1 MKWSIP
7 MGRVW
12 GIPIRMHL
20 TFILLLAWIA
30 WLGWSVDGLRSSLW
44 ALALIICLFAC
55 VVLHEL
61 GHSFVAMRFGAHVS
75 SVTLL
80 PIGGVASMR
89 SIPEKPY
96 QELLVSLA
104 GPSVNVLI
112 ALVLMAVRG
121 GYHVLGE
128 QNVFPMSVGELVDAL
143 VNANLILAVFNLIP
157 AFPMDGGRV
166 LRSVLALFLPF
177 PRATAVAAT
186 LGQILAVGFVLV
198 GLAKNPFLVVIGIF
212 IFFGAETEE
221 RTVRVKNMLR
231 DVMVEDVMVTDFV
244 NIAPG
249 DTVARCLEN
258 VYHRKQEDFVV
269 EFEGRLVGIVARK
282 DWLEVLHSRGPEAR
296 VEEIMR
302 RHFITVIPK
311 TPLSRLYQDLWHLKQ
326 GVFPVV
332 ENGKLV
338 GLLTTEDVSRFLMVQ
353 AIRQN
358 SKAVGLGLQR
368 NAGSSSRFTVDLG

>member
-1 MKWSIP
+1 MDS
-7 MGRVW
+7 
-12 GIPIRMHL
+12 
-20 TFILLLAWIA
+20 
-30 WLGWSVDGLRSSLW
+30 SSSLW

-61 GHSFVAMRFGAHVS
+61 GHSFMAMRFGAHVR

-80 PIGGVASMR
+80 PIGGVASMQ

-104 GPSVNVLI
+104 GPSVNVVI
-112 ALVLMAVRG
+112 ALVLMALRG
-121 GYHVLGE
+121 GYHSWGE
-128 QNVFPMSVGELVDAL
+128 QHVFPMSVGELLDAL
-143 VNANLILAVFNLIP
+143 MNANLVLAVFNLIP

-166 LRSVLALFLPF
+166 LRSVLALFLPYA
-177 PRATAVAAT
+177 RATTVAAT
-186 LGQILAVGFVLV
+186 LGQILAIGFVLV
-198 GLAKNPFLVVIGIF
+198 GLAKNPFLVIIGIF

-221 RTVRVKNMLR
+221 RTVRVKSMLR
-231 DVMVEDVMVTDFV
+231 DVLVEDVMVTDFV
-244 NIAPG
+244 NLSPE

-269 EFEGRLVGIVARK
+269 EFEGRLVGVVARK
-282 DWLEVLHSRGPEAR
+282 DWLEALHRDGPQAR
-296 VEEIMR
+296 IADIMR

-332 ENGKLV
+332 ENGKLL

-353 AIRQN
+353 AIRQD
-358 SKAVGLGLQR
+358 SRGGGPRSATERGLVIPVHR
-368 NAGSSSRFTVDLG
+368 

>member
-44 ALALIICLFAC
+44 ALALILCLFAC

-61 GHSFVAMRFGAHVS
+61 GHSIVAMRFGAHVR

-104 GPSVNVLI
+104 GPSVNLVI
-112 ALVLMAVRG
+112 ALVLMVVRG
-121 GYHVLGE
+121 GYHILGE
-128 QNVFPMSVGELVDAL
+128 QSVFPVSFGELVDAL

-166 LRSVLALFLPF
+166 LRSILALFLPF
-177 PRATAVAAT
+177 PRATAVAAV

-198 GLAKNPFLVVIGIF
+198 GLTTNPFLVLIGIF
-212 IFFGAETEE
+212 IFFGAESED
-221 RTVRVKNMLR
+221 RTVRVRNMLR
-231 DVMVEDVMVTDFV
+231 DVLVEDVMVTDFV
-244 NIAPG
+244 NIGPG

-269 EFEGRLVGIVARK
+269 EFEDRLVGVVARK
-282 DWLEVLHSRGPEAR
+282 DWLDALHSDGPQAKIEN
-296 VEEIMR
+296 IMR

-326 GVFPVV
+326 GVFPVM
-332 ENGKLV
+332 ENRKLV

-358 SKAVGLGLQR
+358 SKAGGVDSPR
-368 NAGSSSRFTVDLG
+368 NASPSSRFTIDLG

>member
-1 MKWSIP
+1 MKWSISI
-7 MGRVW
+7 GRIW

-20 TFILLLAWIA
+20 TFIFLLAWIA

-44 ALALIICLFAC
+44 ALALILCLFAC

-61 GHSFVAMRFGAHVS
+61 GHSIIAIRFGARVR

-80 PIGGVASMR
+80 PIGGVASMQ

-104 GPSVNVLI
+104 GPSVNVVI
-112 ALVLMAVRG
+112 ALVLMALRG
-121 GYHVLGE
+121 GYHAWG
-128 QNVFPMSVGELVDAL
+128 QQHVFPLSVSELLDAL
-143 VNANLILAVFNLIP
+143 MNTNLVLAVFNLIP

-166 LRSVLALFLPF
+166 FRSILALFLPYT
-177 PRATAVAAT
+177 RATTVATT
-186 LGQILAVGFVLV
+186 LGQVLAIGFILV
-198 GLAKNPFLVVIGIF
+198 GLAKNPFLVIIGIF

-221 RTVRVKNMLR
+221 QTVHVKSMLR
-231 DVMVEDVMVTDFV
+231 DVLVEDVMVTDFV
-244 NIAPG
+244 NLSPE

-269 EFEGRLVGIVARK
+269 EFEGRLLGVVARK
-282 DWLEVLHSRGPEAR
+282 NWLEALHRDGPQTRIAD
-296 VEEIMR
+296 IMR

-311 TPLSRLYQDLWHLKQ
+311 TPLSRLYQDLWHLEQ

-332 ENGKLV
+332 ENGKLL
-338 GLLTTEDVSRFLMVQ
+338 GLLTTEDVSRFLMVK

-358 SKAVGLGLQR
+358 SKGETLRPHR
-368 NAGSSSRFTVDLG
+368 NRGSSSRFTVDLG

>member
-20 TFILLLAWIA
+20 TFILLLAWIG
-30 WLGWSVDGLRSSLW
+30 WLGWTVDGLSSSLW

-61 GHSFVAMRFGAHVS
+61 GHSFVAMRFGARVR
-75 SVTLL
+75 SVTLF
-80 PIGGVASMR
+80 PIGGVASMQ

-96 QELLVSLA
+96 QELLVSIA
-104 GPSVNVLI
+104 GPLVNVVI
-112 ALVLMAVRG
+112 ALVLMAARG
-121 GYHVLGE
+121 GYHTLGE
-128 QNVFPMSVGELVDAL
+128 QNVFPMSIGELVDAL
-143 VNANLILAVFNLIP
+143 MNANLILAVFNLIP

-177 PRATAVAAT
+177 PRATSVAAT

-198 GLAKNPFLVVIGIF
+198 GLVKNPFLVIIGIF
-212 IFFGAETEE
+212 IFFGAESEE
-221 RTVRVKNMLR
+221 RTVRVKSMLR
-231 DVMVEDVMVTDFV
+231 DVLVKDVMVTDFV
-244 NIAPG
+244 NIGPE

-282 DWLEVLHSRGPEAR
+282 DWLEALHSGGPQSK
-296 VEEIMR
+296 VESIMR

-332 ENGKLV
+332 EDGKLV

-358 SKAVGLGLQR
+358 SKADGFGPQRSAGL
-368 NAGSSSRFTVDLG
+368 SSRFTVDLG

>member
-7 MGRVW
+7 LGRVW

-30 WLGWSVDGLRSSLW
+30 WLGWSVDGLRASLW
-44 ALALIICLFAC
+44 AVALIICLFAC

-61 GHSFVAMRFGAHVS
+61 GHSLVAMRFGAHVR

-80 PIGGVASMR
+80 PIGGVASMK

-96 QELLVSLA
+96 QELLVSIA
-104 GPSVNVLI
+104 GPSVNLVI
-112 ALVLMAVRG
+112 AAVLMAVRG
-121 GYHVLGE
+121 GYHALGE
-128 QNVFPMSVGELVDAL
+128 QSVFPTNVGELADAL

-166 LRSVLALFLPF
+166 LRSLLALFLPF
-177 PRATAVAAT
+177 PRATAVAAM
-186 LGQILAVGFVLV
+186 LGQFLAIGFVLL
-198 GLAKNPFLVVIGIF
+198 GLAGNPFLVIIGVF
-212 IFFGAETEE
+212 IFLGAGSEE
-221 RTVRVKNMLR
+221 RTVRFKSMLR
-231 DVMVEDVMVTDFV
+231 DVLVQDVMVTDFV
-244 NIAPG
+244 NIAPE

-269 EFEGRLVGIVARK
+269 EHEGRLVGVVARK
-282 DWLEVLHSRGPEAR
+282 DWLEALHSGGPETKVAD
-296 VEEIMR
+296 IMR
-302 RHFITVIPK
+302 RHFISVIPR

-338 GLLTTEDVSRFLMVQ
+338 GLLTTEDVSRYLMVQ
-353 AIRQN
+353 AIRQD
-358 SKAVGLGLQR
+358 SS
-368 NAGSSSRFTVDLG
+368 AGRTLSGGAAGPSSRFTIDLG

>member
-12 GIPIRMHL
+12 GIPIRMHS
-20 TFILLLAWIA
+20 TFILLLIWIA

-44 ALALIICLFAC
+44 ALALILCLFAC

-61 GHSFVAMRFGAHVS
+61 GHSIVAMRFGAHVR

-104 GPSVNVLI
+104 GPAVNLVI
-112 ALVLMAVRG
+112 ALVLMAFRG

-128 QNVFPMSVGELVDAL
+128 QNVFPVSIGELVDAL
-143 VNANLILAVFNLIP
+143 VNANLVLAVFNLIP

-166 LRSVLALFLPF
+166 LRSILSLFFPF
-177 PRATAVAAT
+177 ARATAVAAM

-198 GLAKNPFLVVIGIF
+198 GLVTNPFLVLIGIF
-212 IFFGAETEE
+212 IFFGAESEG

-231 DVMVEDVMVTDFV
+231 DVFVEDVMVTDFV
-244 NIAPG
+244 NIGPE

-269 EFEGRLVGIVARK
+269 ECEGRLIGLVARK
-282 DWLEVLHSRGPEAR
+282 DWLEALHSDGPQAK
-296 VEEIMR
+296 VENIMR

-326 GVFPVV
+326 GVFPVM

-358 SKAVGLGLQR
+358 SKEGGVGSQR
-368 NAGSSSRFTVDLG
+368 NAGPSSRFTVDLG